1 MQIFDIPYIL
11 TWYPMMMVPPRG
23 EATKTLTTL
32 VYYMWNNAFG
42 YANARMGYAAAVS
55 YMMFLLLAVFSFIFV
70 ILKQT
75 KKGAVFFQKQ
85 PFLM

>member
-1 MQIFDIPYIL
+1 
-11 TWYPMMMVPPRG
+11 MMMVPPRG

-55 YMMFLLLAVFSFIFV
+55 FIFV
-70 ILKQT
+70 KLI
-75 KKGAVFFQKQ
+75 KKLSRGEA
-85 PFLM
+85 